1 MALTNPENLIILK
14 GYQTRLQT
22 LFSIDSKTMTDTQT
36 TGPVEYKFQAE
47 MSQLLHLI
55 THSLYS
61 HREIFLRELISN
73 ASDAL
78 SKLHYKAL
86 TSPELL
92 KEEGELK
99 IEIHLD
105 EETKTLS
112 IQDNG
117 IGMSHEELIK
127 NIGTIANSGTAGFV
141 GQMTGDKQKDM
152 ELIGRFGVGFY
163 AVFMIAEQVTV
174 ESKSALA
181 EGNEGNRW
189 VSEGTGTFEIEAITL
204 EQPGTKISF
213 KFKEDAEEFAHLQK
227 IKDVIKKYSDFVNF
241 PIELNGESANSSNA
255 IWAKNKAEV
264 TDEEYNE
271 FFQYL
276 GHSTG
281 NSLEHLHMIAEAPV
295 QFKSLLYVPESAP
308 SNFFNPEDRDSKI
321 SLYVKKV
328 FIQSDCKDLLP
339 SWMRF
344 ISGVVDSEDLTLNV
358 SREVTQNSP
367 VMNKI
372 NNYLTK
378 KLLALFAKW
387 AKSDVEKYEKFYR
400 AFSNYLKEGLHT
412 DFSNREKLLELYRS
426 ATSKEPAGLVSLAQ
440 YVERMPEDQSEI
452 YFVYGKSQ
460 ASIETNPNLE
470 YFQKNGIEV
479 LYFYEDMDEFVLGGI
494 GTYNEKPMVGIDK
507 ADLKLNKDSDDTPEG
522 EEPKNSEADDQV
534 IALFKSVLGEQ
545 VGDVIASSRLVDSPA
560 TLVAPKDSMGPQMER
575 MMKMMDKGF
584 AGSKRVMEINLSNPL
599 IQNLGKIVAA
609 SPEDPILKDC
619 VEQLFEGAS
628 LLEGNLEDPTQ
639 MVPRANRLMGVAAQL
654 HLKTLEG

>member
-1 MALTNPENLIILK
+1 
-14 GYQTRLQT
+14 
-22 LFSIDSKTMTDTQT
+22 MTETQT

-78 SKLHYKAL
+78 SKLHFNAL

-92 KEEGELK
+92 KEDGELK
-99 IEIHLD
+99 ILVTLD

-141 GQMTGDKQKDM
+141 SQMTGDKQKDM

-163 AVFMIAEQVTV
+163 AVFMVAEQVTV
-174 ESKSALA
+174 ESKSVSE
-181 EGNEGNRW
+181 EGEMGNRW
-189 VSEGTGTFEIEAITL
+189 VSEGTGTFEIEPVKL
-204 EQPGTKISF
+204 DQRGTKITF
-213 KFKEDAEEFAHLQK
+213 KFKEDADEFAQLSK
-227 IKDVIKKYSDFVNF
+227 IKEVIKKYSDFVNF
-241 PIELNGESANSSNA
+241 PIELNGESANTSNA
-255 IWAKNKAEV
+255 IWSKNKSEV
-264 TDEEYNE
+264 TDEEYKE
-271 FFQYL
+271 FFEYINH
-276 GHSTG
+276 GG
-281 NSLEHLHMIAEAPV
+281 GDALEHLHLIAEAPV
-295 QFKSLLYVPESAP
+295 QFKSLLYVPSTAP

-321 SLYVKKV
+321 NLYVKKV

-367 VMNKI
+367 VMSKI

-378 KLLALFAKW
+378 KLLSLFGKW
-387 AKSDVEKYEKFYR
+387 AKSDKEKYETFYR
-400 AFSNYLKEGLHT
+400 EFSNYLKEGLHT
-412 DFSNREKLLELYRS
+412 DFGNREKLLELYRS
-426 ATSKEPAGLVSLAQ
+426 ATSKEPAGLVSLAE

-452 YFVYGKSQ
+452 YFVYGKNQ
-460 ASIETNPNLE
+460 AAIESNPNLE
-470 YFQKNGIEV
+470 YFKKNEIEV
-479 LYFYEDMDEFVLGGI
+479 LYFYEDMDEFVIGGV
-494 GTYNEKPMVGIDK
+494 GAYNEKPMVGIDK
-507 ADLKLNKDSDDTPEG
+507 ADLKFDKSSDETKEG
-522 EEPKNSEADDQV
+522 EEPKDEAADNKV
-534 IALFKSVLGEQ
+534 IELFKKVLGER
-545 VGDVIASSRLVDSPA
+545 VGDVIPSSRLVDSPA

-584 AGSKRVMEINLSNPL
+584 AGSKRVMEVNLSNPL
-599 IQNLGKIVAA
+599 IQNLGKIVAS
-609 SPEDPILKDC
+609 SPDDSILTDC

-628 LLEGNLEDPTQ
+628 LLEGNLEDPTL

-654 HLKTLEG
+654 HLKSLES